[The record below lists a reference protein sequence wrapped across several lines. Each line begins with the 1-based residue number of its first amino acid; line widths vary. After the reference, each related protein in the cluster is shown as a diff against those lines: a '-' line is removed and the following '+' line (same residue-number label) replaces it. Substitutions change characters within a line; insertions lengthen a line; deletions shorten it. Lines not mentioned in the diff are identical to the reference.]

1 MHVFP
6 VFQMVGTATRASMPD
21 VPMFTVTPAKRP
33 RRQALSDTLTA
44 VGQTI
49 ASALTPG
56 AGRPRES
63 ETEVEQVN
71 IPRHF
76 QRFALFHCAFN
87 IPTISISLLSRSAI
101 PASGQVKRPIC
112 GVKY

>member
-1 MHVFP
+1 
-6 VFQMVGTATRASMPD
+6 MPD

-33 RRQALSDTLTA
+33 RRQALSETLTA

-56 AGRPRES
+56 AVRPRES
-63 ETEVEQVN
+63 ETEVEQVY

-87 IPTISISLLSRSAI
+87 IPTINISLLSRSAI
-101 PASGQVKRPIC
+101 YLFDLKEMGAISEQEYQEK
-112 GVKY
+112 KETLLKDL

>member
-1 MHVFP
+1 MCFLS
-6 VFQMVGTATRASMPD
+6 FRWWELLQGQAC
-21 VPMFTVTPAKRP
+21 PMFTVTPAKRP
-33 RRQALSDTLTA
+33 RRQALSETLTA

-56 AGRPRES
+56 AVRPRES